1 LSNKENNQNLLSFF
15 KKMEIKMKYR
25 LFFITLAGMLL
36 IAACSPTTSIIEEPA
51 AKAVVET
58 PGIDVDEITHEEEPE
73 LDSPSIDSDMLE
85 VSFSQDVWPIL
96 EKYALTAHGG
106 KGGVFLE
113 NYEDILNYVEP
124 GNPEG
129 SLLYRALIGDGMPQM
144 PPGNPLPDELIQTVH
159 SWIEQGAKEN

>member
-1 LSNKENNQNLLSFF
+1 MN
-15 KKMEIKMKYR
+15 YR
-25 LFFITLAGMLL
+25 LFLITLASMFL
-36 IAACSPTTSIIEEPA
+36 ITACSPTTSIVEEPA
-51 AKAVVET
+51 ANAVVET
-58 PGIDVDEITHEEEPE
+58 PEIDVDEIALEEEESE
-73 LDSPSIDSDMLE
+73 LDSTSIDSDMLE

-113 NYEDILNYVEP
+113 NYEDILNYVEA

-144 PPGNPLPDELIQTVH
+144 PPGNPLPDELIQTIH

>member
-1 LSNKENNQNLLSFF
+1 
-15 KKMEIKMKYR
+15 MKYR
-25 LFFITLAGMLL
+25 LFLISLVGMLL
-36 IAACSPTTSIIEEPA
+36 IAACLPTTSSVEDPA
-51 AKAVVET
+51 AEVATET
-58 PGIDVDEITHEEEPE
+58 PEIDVDEMALEEEESE
-73 LDSPSIDSDMLE
+73 LDSPSIDRDMKE

-113 NYEDILNYVEP
+113 SYEDILNYVEP

-144 PPGNPLPDELIQTVH
+144 PPGNPLSDELIQTIYN
-159 SWIEQGAKEN
+159 WIEQGAKEN

>member
-1 LSNKENNQNLLSFF
+1 
-15 KKMEIKMKYR
+15 MEIKMKYR
-25 LFFITLAGMLL
+25 LFLITLTGALL
-36 IAACSPTTSIIEEPA
+36 IAACSPTTSSVEGPTAEV
-51 AKAVVET
+51 VVEAPET
-58 PGIDVDEITHEEEPE
+58 DVDEIVSEEEE
-73 LDSPSIDSDMLE
+73 SALDSASIDSDVLE

-113 NYEDILNYVEP
+113 SYEDILNYVEP

-144 PPGNPLPDELIQTVH
+144 PPGNPLSDELIQTIH
-159 SWIEQGAKEN
+159 NWIEQGAKEN

>member
-1 LSNKENNQNLLSFF
+1 
-15 KKMEIKMKYR
+15 MKYR
-25 LFFITLAGMLL
+25 LLLISLAGVLL
-36 IAACSPTTSIIEEPA
+36 IAACAPTTSSVEDLTAE
-51 AKAVVET
+51 AVVET
-58 PGIDVDEITHEEEPE
+58 HEIDVDEIASEEEESE
-73 LDSPSIDSDMLE
+73 LDSPSIDSDNLE

-113 NYEDILNYVEP
+113 SYEDILNYVEP

-144 PPGNPLPDELIQTVH
+144 PPGNPLPDELIQTIH